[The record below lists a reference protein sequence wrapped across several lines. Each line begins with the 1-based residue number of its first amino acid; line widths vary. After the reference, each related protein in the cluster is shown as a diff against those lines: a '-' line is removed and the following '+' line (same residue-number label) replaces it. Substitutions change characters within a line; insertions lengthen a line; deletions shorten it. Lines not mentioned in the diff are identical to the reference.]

1 MDFRYIARIG
11 SRILL
16 FVVLISVIGV
26 MCYHIAAG
34 STDTVESIEV
44 SEGTINSFVRT
55 SAVVV
60 RSERVISWETPDV
73 CLFNVEN
80 GEKIPS
86 GSTVGSLY
94 ANSAENREKIDRIA
108 KTDKSIYILESAQN
122 LESSYSLSSAD
133 KQISALR
140 LKLSEYTASGDV
152 AACDEISEQLQ
163 IMMNVKLLKNGY
175 KKNFKSEIA
184 SLRSERNE
192 IVSSLGEAET
202 TVKTGVSG
210 VLYTSCDGY
219 EEVYGGVNVTSLDI
233 DGLREL
239 CSAGPLDAGGG
250 RCKLVTDHN
259 WYVVAPIERRELEN
273 FVSGKRYDV
282 KFSDGTVNMKL
293 VKTVSSN
300 ESETA
305 YLILTYDKDPDGF
318 EISRKSTV
326 EIIYKKSSGYMIP
339 VSSLRQLDGYTGVY
353 ALHGSVV
360 KFRRVSVIESDG
372 TYTVCDPDFA
382 PTEGAYKSLKFY
394 DRIIT
399 KGKDL
404 YDGKIID

>member
-133 KQISALR
+133 KQINALR